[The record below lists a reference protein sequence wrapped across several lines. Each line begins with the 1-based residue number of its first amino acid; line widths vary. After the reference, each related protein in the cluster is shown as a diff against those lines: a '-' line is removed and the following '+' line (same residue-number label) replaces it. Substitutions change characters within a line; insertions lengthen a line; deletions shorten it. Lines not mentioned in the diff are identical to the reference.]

1 LGDAADALKELW
13 RGAMY
18 GASVQPFCVGEL
30 RKNFWWNEN
39 ETTYFCKI
47 KLNQDYRAPLTIVT
61 VDKPQLVLSHR
72 KMYFRCRD

>member
-1 LGDAADALKELW
+1 VIRASLGDVADALKELW

-39 ETTYFCKI
+39 ENCIFLQK
-47 KLNQDYRAPLTIVT
+47 
-61 VDKPQLVLSHR
+61 
-72 KMYFRCRD
+72 

>member
-30 RKNFWWNEN
+30 RKYFWWNEN
-39 ETTYFCKI
+39 ENYIFLQNKTQSGLQSAINNY
-47 KLNQDYRAPLTIVT
+47 DR
-61 VDKPQLVLSHR
+61 R
-72 KMYFRCRD
+72 